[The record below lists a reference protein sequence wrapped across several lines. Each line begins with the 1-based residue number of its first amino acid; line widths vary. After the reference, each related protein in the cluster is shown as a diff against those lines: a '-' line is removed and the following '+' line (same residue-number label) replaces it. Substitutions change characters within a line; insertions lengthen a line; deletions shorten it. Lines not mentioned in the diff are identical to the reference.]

1 MTMLVAK
8 VLAAVFML
16 NTNVYGRPFEDYS
29 ICKWRETNGYCTDYT
44 YSYSSVYKVV
54 ERENGPCGYVYL
66 YKLEGH
72 TGFQGIWEQTGD
84 TKNGAF
90 IYKKDLGY
98 YGKWHLWLEWH
109 RYYKAWG
116 WAIGSNPNKYG
127 DWWVFNWGPTLVDS
141 DWIWYRDMAGQWHHD
156 TDATT
161 SCSDLCNLYDCCC
174 DAAIPPIYAPSNMT
188 DGAEMMSVPPPPG
201 WSTDTVPD
209 DDANHE
215 IVAGAAVGAVAVV
228 VIVVAMLMIRKKR
241 NGPKSAASVHIPEAS
256 QTDIAVQIGTGNE
269 AVGSAATGTQ
279 ESVTGNEAVEVVEDD
294 VAPKLDEVVNVGQ
307 EQ

>member
-1 MTMLVAK
+1 VTP
-8 VLAAVFML
+8 
-16 NTNVYGRPFEDYS
+16 G
-29 ICKWRETNGYCTDYT
+29 ICVWEETNGYCTEYIMSQPAWGEDWDLID
-44 YSYSSVYKVV
+44 
-54 ERENGPCGYVYL
+54 NGPCGYVYL

-72 TGFQGIWEQTGD
+72 TGFQGIWEPTGD

-116 WAIGSNPNKYG
+116 WAIGSNPNNYG
-127 DWWVFNWGPTLVDS
+127 DWLVFNWGPTLVDS
-141 DWIWYRDMAGQWHHD
+141 DWIWYRDKAGQWHHD
-156 TDATT
+156 TDATM
-161 SCSDLCNLYDCCC
+161 SCWNLCDGYEDCCC

-188 DGAEMMSVPPPPG
+188 NGAEMVSVPPPPG
-201 WSTDTVPD
+201 WSADTVSD

-215 IVAGAAVGAVAVV
+215 IVAGVAVGALAVV
-228 VIVVAMLMIRKKR
+228 AIVVAMLVIRKKR

-256 QTDIAVQIGTGNE
+256 QTDIAVQIGTDNE
-269 AVGSAATGTQ
+269 TVGSAATGTP
-279 ESVTGNEAVEVVEDD
+279 EIVTGNEAVEVVEDD